1 MTHNNTTTDKGL
13 AAMSSEAA
21 TAFVKPVGIGE
32 AYRITFYFYK
42 TGSGRVRLKGFLG
55 HTGSD
60 FDAQPFDVLGG
71 SMFADAWQRY
81 ASNNKAIKGFI
92 AEYAAT
98 LLHHGYIDSKGNW
111 SRLKSD
117 RIDILNA
124 FDKCGWTT
132 DSTCVFFGSQ
142 EICVNICNRRKA

>member
-1 MTHNNTTTDKGL
+1 MTHNNTATTELDRN
-13 AAMSSEAA
+13 AAEQA
-21 TAFVKPVGIGE
+21 TAFIKPEGVGE

-71 SMFADAWQRY
+71 SIFADAWQRY

-92 AEYAAT
+92 AEYAST
-98 LLHHGYIDSKGNW
+98 LLQHGYIDSKGNW

-117 RIDILNA
+117 RLDVLNA

-132 DSTCVFFGSQ
+132 DSTCIFIGSQ
-142 EICVNICNRRKA
+142 ECRVNICNRKNA